1 MCLKDERRLD
11 MKEEDKLMKKY
22 GTKNPFTVPDNYF
35 DNLTNE
41 IMEKLPEKKENP
53 MEEKDTSTWM
63 KIRPWLYMAAMFI
76 AILLPIRYMIN
87 STSSDQTAITATN
100 NEYEQLSDEYIDAIM
115 DHSMMDDY
123 TLYQY
128 LTDADT
134 DTYYN

>member
-1 MCLKDERRLD
+1 MRLKDERRLD

-41 IMEKLPEKKENP
+41 IMEKLPEKKEIP
-53 MEEKDTSTWM
+53 MEEKETSTWI

-100 NEYEQLSDEYIDAIM
+100 NEYEHLSDEYIDAIM